1 MWAEIN
7 NRGNGY
13 LTTDTLSALN
23 TNMGGTGSGFSM
35 AISAVGATI
44 FGCDIDVDLTGA
56 PFDDSFVTGNIP
68 FPVQFRSLTPGGST
82 NTTTTDVW
90 DGITIRG
97 NLGDWA
103 TEQNGGTPQAINV
116 VSVQTGRPGRLS
128 LGGDL
133 FGNFGTV
140 LRRFIQASP
149 VRTNADTDVYTKNGD
164 LTASPVFIDLNKYD
178 GRSFA
183 LRVVVHAELN
193 YDSGSSATNAE
204 FILTGTKFGGGVPTL
219 STTTTGLH
227 FLLR

>member
-1 MWAEIN
+1 M
-7 NRGNGY
+7 
-13 LTTDTLSALN
+13 
-23 TNMGGTGSGFSM
+23 
-35 AISAVGATI
+35 
-44 FGCDIDVDLTGA
+44 
-56 PFDDSFVTGNIP
+56 
-68 FPVQFRSLTPGGST
+68 QFRSLTPGGST

-116 VSVQTGRPGRLS
+116 VSAQTGRPGRLS

-133 FGNFGTV
+133 FGNFGGTPQV
-140 LRRFIQASP
+140 YPGFT

-219 STTTTGLH
+219 STTTTGFSSTVGTTTTPSFSASGTGINVSFTNYNNVASYLKMSVQS
-227 FLLR
+227 LSRLT